1 MTRQLPTLPHTY
13 ACSTIGSTGLNF
25 SVRNGKRCDP
35 CDSVTE
41 HEHFDITT
49 YLSSLIR
56 VLCLFV
62 CFYTPSH
69 KEAHVTCR
77 DWFSSMSFPCF
88 DTKQGKKRTSKGCLW
103 HCLSYFYDLFPLL
116 LNGKEQCRQAV
127 WTISTALL
135 NILLCF
141 DIRPINQIIFLGP
154 YCDTSSWGRFRAW
167 DAFSAYPYRTWLLC
181 NATGVTTDTPSV
193 RSFRSS
199 RTKNEPPQVSCA
211 RIG

>member
-41 HEHFDITT
+41 HEHRFNEPMD
-49 YLSSLIR
+49 
-56 VLCLFV
+56 
-62 CFYTPSH
+62 
-69 KEAHVTCR
+69 
-77 DWFSSMSFPCF
+77 SSMGYKRYVYSYVFSTHRVIKRRMWLVEWFYMSCFPCF
-88 DTKQGKKRTSKGCLW
+88 YTKQGKKRTSKGCLW
-103 HCLSYFYDLFPLL
+103 HCLSYFYDVFSLL

-135 NILLCF
+135 NILLCL

-181 NATGVTTDTPSV
+181 NATGVTTDTPITNTNTNY
-193 RSFRSS
+193 
-199 RTKNEPPQVSCA
+199 TKCFH
-211 RIG
+211 